1 VRGIFGSRSFDVPEY
16 INDQI
21 VTLRVLIYKSLFLAA
36 IDIIMGGPP
45 CVDYSQ
51 VNANRKGTNGK
62 QGQYMLAFGLLIR
75 TIESHPLQNDRP
87 LFFFSENVEL
97 TKHDLEQV
105 RTAYAIDWDPVL
117 LDASDVSP
125 CRRKRH
131 FITNVPVEHEI
142 DLQNMAHGSCTDFLE
157 GGYKHGANVIDKDMQ
172 IAKAN
177 CFMASVG
184 RIDDSRM
191 LVYKETDKKFELGRE
206 KGQKIYQGRS
216 INVAEREI
224 MMGYPKGYVESAG
237 KCSSIYLSLAFI
249 IPLIVLT
256 HLASRPY
263 FSTSST

>member
-1 VRGIFGSRSFDVPEY
+1 MI
-16 INDQI
+16 
-21 VTLRVLIYKSLFLAA
+21 
-36 IDIIMGGPP
+36 GGPP

-75 TIESHPLQNDRP
+75 TIESHPLQNGRP

-131 FITNVPVEHEI
+131 FITNVPVEHAI
-142 DLQNMAHGSCTDFLE
+142 DLQNVAHGSCTDFLE
-157 GGYKHGANVIDKDMQ
+157 GGYKHGANVIDKGMQ

-191 LVYKETDKKFELGRE
+191 LVYKETDKRGRE
-206 KGQKIYQGRS
+206 MGQQIYHGRP

-237 KCSSIYLSLAFI
+237 KYSTSIYPSLAFI

-256 HLASRPY
+256 HLTSRPH